1 MATTE
6 QEPLAEALGK
16 VADVTRDA
24 LDSQLRIGTEVAELA
39 QRALE
44 KGSDP
49 VEVGRSYLSSA
60 WREAGNYWQAVAD
73 LNIQYATQLIKV
85 GSQAVG
91 SVVSEV
97 NTAIEH
103 SRPQTET
110 PDATAKAPAKAPAKA
125 AAARSTRRKPS

>member
-24 LDSQLRIGTEVAELA
+24 LDSQLRIGSEVAELA

-97 NTAIEH
+97 NTAIDH

-110 PDATAKAPAKAPAKA
+110 PDAPAKAPAKA
-125 AAARSTRRKPS
+125 APARSTRRKPS